1 MAKTNIPLP
10 AIIAIVVLA
19 VLIILWYSVLYLTLH
34 LPMWPTL

>member
-19 VLIILWYSVLYLTLH
+19 VLIILWYSVLYRLYEVNRDA
-34 LPMWPTL
+34 